1 MMLREGGRIA
11 TGPGPVPSIAGWL
24 VMAWLALGQT
34 AAAVEVRV
42 ERTADGSFRLLREGR
57 PFVIRGAGGV
67 DHLDVL
73 AACGGN
79 SIRTWSA
86 ESAEARPPAGQTA
99 QGGTLLDH
107 AHALGITVTVG
118 LWLGHERHG
127 FDYAD
132 DRIVARQRAEVLA
145 AVRRLA
151 DHPAVLLWGLG
162 NEMEGPEGAGD
173 DPQVWREVGRLA
185 ALVKQA
191 DPSHPVMTVV
201 ANVNE
206 RKLDAIREHAPAVD
220 ILGVNAYSGAAGVA
234 ARLRQAGWEKPHC
247 ITEFGL
253 PGPWEVGQTGW
264 HAPIEPSSREK
275 AGLSYVA
282 QQSIQDA
289 AGCLGSYV
297 FLWGQK
303 QEATRSWFGMFLETG
318 EKTPRVDALARA
330 WTGRWPADRAPILEE
345 SQVPLA
351 AARLAP
357 GMAVP
362 VRVRYRD
369 PEGQP
374 LAFTWAVAPESTD
387 RRVGGD
393 AEQWPEDVSGA
404 IESAQSDPDGSAT
417 ATVRVPVRPGGY
429 RLFIT
434 VRDGHGSAA
443 IDNWP
448 FASGEN

>member
-1 MMLREGGRIA
+1 MRPEGGRIPA
-11 TGPGPVPSIAGWL
+11 RCGPVTSIAVGL
-24 VMAWLALGQT
+24 VMAWLAIGRV
-34 AAAVEVRV
+34 AAAAEVRV
-42 ERTADGSFRLLREGR
+42 ERTSDGSHTLLREGR

-86 ESAEARPPAGQTA
+86 ESAEKPGHDAKGRS
-99 QGGTLLDH
+99 LLDR

-118 LWLGHERHG
+118 LWLAHERHG
-127 FDYAD
+127 FDYSDESA
-132 DRIVARQRAEVLA
+132 VARQREEVLA
-145 AVRRLA
+145 AVRRLSG
-151 DHPAVLLWGLG
+151 HPAVLLWGLG
-162 NEMEGPEGAGD
+162 NEMEGPEGVGD
-173 DPQVWREVGRLA
+173 DPRVWREVGRLA

-206 RKLDAIREHAPAVD
+206 RKLAAIREHAPAID
-220 ILGVNAYSGAAGVA
+220 ILGVNAYSGSAGVA
-234 ARLRQAGWEKPHC
+234 ARLRRAGWEKPHC

-253 PGPWEVGQTGW
+253 PGPWEVGQTAW

-282 QQSIQDA
+282 CRSMMEG
-289 AGCLGSYV
+289 AGCLGGYV

-303 QEATRSWFGMFLETG
+303 QEATRSWFGMFLESG
-318 EKTPRVDALARA
+318 EKTPRVDAMARA
-330 WTGRWPADRAPILEE
+330 WTGRWPADRAPVLEE
-345 SQVPLA
+345 ADVPLA
-351 AARLAP
+351 SARLPP
-357 GMAVP
+357 GTAVP

-369 PEGQP
+369 PEGEP
-374 LAFTWAVAPESTD
+374 LAFTWSVARESTD

-393 AEQWPEDVSGA
+393 AEQRPEDVAGA
-404 IESAQSDPDGSAT
+404 VESVRGEPDGTAT
-417 ATVRVPVRPGGY
+417 AVVRIPSRPGGY
-429 RLFIT
+429 RLFVT
-434 VRDGHGSAA
+434 VRDGRGSAA

-448 FASGEN
+448 FASGGP